1 MQLNINNSKPES
13 RKKETQFR
21 INDIKEEILNL
32 KNTYEQSL

>member
-21 INDIKEEILNL
+21 INDIKEEKGRCKEDNV
-32 KNTYEQSL
+32 